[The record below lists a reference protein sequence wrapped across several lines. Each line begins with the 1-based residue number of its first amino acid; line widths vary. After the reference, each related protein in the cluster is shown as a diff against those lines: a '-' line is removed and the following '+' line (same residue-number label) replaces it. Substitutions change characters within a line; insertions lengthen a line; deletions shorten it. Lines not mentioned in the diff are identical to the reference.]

1 MYNNTNHHFSYIF
14 ERALTYE
21 AIFDIIWQLK
31 EYSANIVLFF
41 QDQLSF
47 VAAMTNTQTA
57 TRRRRASA
65 VSSSPEKSTA
75 SQLSVVAGA
84 NIMKTPELQCMKP
97 LLRFLQLLCENH
109 HTKMQVWNIIV
120 HGIPARVGNEACVA
134 YPTLDRI
141 SQSPM
146 KYILYCESFCT

>member
-1 MYNNTNHHFSYIF
+1 MFTRFICAELLSTVVLLKGQCILIIIF
-14 ERALTYE
+14 HVFIFKCVLTF
-21 AIFDIIWQLK
+21 IFDIFGQLK

-109 HTKMQVWNIIV
+109 HTKMQV
-120 HGIPARVGNEACVA
+120 
-134 YPTLDRI
+134 
-141 SQSPM
+141 
-146 KYILYCESFCT
+146 